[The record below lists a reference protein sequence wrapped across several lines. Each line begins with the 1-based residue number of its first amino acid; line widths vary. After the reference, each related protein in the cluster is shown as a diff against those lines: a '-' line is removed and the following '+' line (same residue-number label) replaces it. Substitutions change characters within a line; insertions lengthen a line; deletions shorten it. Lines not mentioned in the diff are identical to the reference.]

1 MKRLL
6 LFLMLFVTVSS
17 FAINTHRYNYI
28 GYAYSQKIYNE
39 NTKTWS
45 KWSSIVPT
53 SIKII
58 VDYSE
63 NIIIIFSNK
72 IQLYKIIDKDTIL
85 LKDDISYKMTVVDI
99 EGDNALITLY
109 NKQLYIEYANL
120 MWVYNLKQI
129 VS

>member
-28 GYAYSQKIYNE
+28 GYTYSQKIYNE

-53 SIKII
+53 SVKII

-63 NIIIIFSNK
+63 NIIVIFSNK
-72 IQLYKIIDKDTIL
+72 IQLYKIIDKETIL
-85 LKDDISYKMTVVDI
+85 LKDDISYKMTVVDMDT
-99 EGDNALITLY
+99 DNALITLY
-109 NKQLYIEYANL
+109 KKQLFIEYANL

-129 VS
+129 ES

>member
-6 LFLMLFVTVSS
+6 LFLMLFITISAY
-17 FAINTHRYNYI
+17 AINTHQHMYI

-53 SIKII
+53 TVKII
-58 VDYSE
+58 VDYGE

-72 IQLYKIIDKDTIL
+72 IQLYKIIDKETIL

-109 NKQLYIEYANL
+109 NKQLYIEYVNL

-129 VS
+129 AL